1 MTNYGYVLNE
11 VAKAAALCGR
21 DPAAIKL
28 VAVTKGHTWDE
39 AAPIYAEGC
48 RDFGES
54 RQAEA
59 LDKQRQAPDDIS
71 WHFIGTLQRNKVRK
85 VVGRFSLIHSVDT
98 VELAEK
104 ISTVSAEVGCITPI
118 LLQVNSSGEP
128 TKHGL
133 SAELWHRSL
142 ETLLALPAI
151 TLQGVMAIA
160 PFTEDFS
167 RIRHCFSS
175 ARRLRDALAIQAADP
190 ALFTELSMGMSH
202 DYRIAIAEGATLLR
216 IGSALF
222 S

>member
-1 MTNYGYVLNE
+1 MTNYGYVLGE

-28 VAVTKGHTWDE
+28 VAVTKGNTWQQ
-39 AAPIYAEGC
+39 AAPIYAAGC

-59 LDKQRQAPDDIS
+59 LDKQQQAPADIA

-104 ISTVSAEVGCITPI
+104 ISAVSVEVGCITPI

-133 SAELWHRSL
+133 SAEVWQRAL
-142 ETLLALPAI
+142 EVLLLLPAI

-160 PFTEDFS
+160 PFTEDFT
-167 RIRHCFSS
+167 RIRQCFSA
-175 ARRLRDALAIQAADP
+175 ARRLRDTLAKEANDP
-190 ALFTELSMGMSH
+190 SLFTELSMGMSH
-202 DYRIAIAEGATLLR
+202 DYRIAIAEGSTLLR

-222 S
+222 P